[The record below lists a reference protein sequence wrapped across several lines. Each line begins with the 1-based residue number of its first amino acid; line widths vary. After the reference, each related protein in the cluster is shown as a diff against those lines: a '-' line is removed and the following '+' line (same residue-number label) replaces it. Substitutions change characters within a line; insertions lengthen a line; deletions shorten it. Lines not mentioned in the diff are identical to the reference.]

1 VARARTKKTTRKKPT
16 TKIDLYDQHKDEY
29 VTPKVPVLV
38 TIKPAKYL
46 AISGQGSPGGERFT
60 AAVGALY
67 NVAFTIKMARKFG
80 GKQDYAVSKL
90 EGLWFL
96 DPAEPPSSRDEW
108 RWKLLIRTPNFVT
121 GRERDT
127 AVETLL
133 AKGKPAEVRGVALET
148 IAEGRCVQML
158 HVGPYDREA
167 ESIGLMRA
175 HAKAN
180 GYSIDGP
187 HHEVYL
193 SDPRRVPAAR
203 LRTILREPVR
213 PI

>member
-1 VARARTKKTTRKKPT
+1 VARASTKKRTRKKQ
-16 TKIDLYDQHKDEY
+16 TKIDLYEQHKNEY
-29 VTPKVPVLV
+29 VTPKAPVLV
-38 TIKPAKYL
+38 TIRPAKYL
-46 AISGQGSPGGERFT
+46 AISGQGAPGGERFT

-67 NVAFTIKMARKFG
+67 NVAFTIKMTRKFG
-80 GKQDYAVSKL
+80 GRQDYAVSKL

-96 DPAEPPSSRDEW
+96 DPAEPPASRDDW

-121 GRERDT
+121 VRERDK
-127 AVETLL
+127 AVDTLV
-133 AKGKPAEVRGVALET
+133 ANGKPPEVRGVALET

-167 ESIGLMRA
+167 ASIALMRA
-175 HAKAN
+175 HAREN
-180 GYSIDGP
+180 GFSLDGP

-193 SDPRRVPAAR
+193 SDPRRVPSAR

>member
-1 VARARTKKTTRKKPT
+1 MTRAKL
-16 TKIDLYDQHKDEY
+16 DLYKQHKAEY
-29 VTPKVPVLV
+29 VAPKTPLLVKVG
-38 TIKPAKYL
+38 PARYL
-46 AISGQGSPGGERFT
+46 AIDGRGEPGGEVFT
-60 AAVGALY
+60 AAIGALY
-67 NVAFTIKMARKFG
+67 GAAFTIKMARKFG
-80 GKQDYAVSKL
+80 GRQDYAVSKL

-96 DPAEPPSSRDEW
+96 DPAEPPPARDDW
-108 RWKLLIRTPNFVT
+108 RWKLLIRTPNFIT
-121 GRERDT
+121 GREREK
-127 AVETLL
+127 AVDALL

-148 IAEGRCVQML
+148 IDEGRCVQML

-167 ESIGLMRA
+167 ESIALMRA
-175 HAKAN
+175 HARDQ
-180 GYSIDGP
+180 GFSLDGP

>member
-1 VARARTKKTTRKKPT
+1 MVRAKSRKNKKKPA
-16 TKIDLYDQHKDEY
+16 TKIDLYEQHKDEY
-29 VTPKVPVLV
+29 VTTKTPVLV
-38 TIKPAKYL
+38 TIRPAKYL
-46 AISGQGSPGGERFT
+46 AISGQGAPGGERFT

-80 GKQDYAVSKL
+80 GRQDYAVSKL

-96 DPAEPPSSRDEW
+96 DPAEPPPARDDW

-121 GRERDT
+121 GREREK
-127 AVETLL
+127 AVDALL

-148 IAEGRCVQML
+148 IDEGRCVQML

-167 ESIGLMRA
+167 ESIALMRA
-175 HAKAN
+175 HARDQ
-180 GYSIDGP
+180 GFSLDGP

>member
-1 VARARTKKTTRKKPT
+1 VVRPKSKKKKKIQT
-16 TKIDLYDQHKDEY
+16 TKIDLYVQHKDEY
-29 VTPKVPVLV
+29 VTPKVPVFV

-46 AISGQGSPGGERFT
+46 AISGQGAPGGERFT
-60 AAVGALY
+60 AAVAALY
-67 NVAFTIKMARKFG
+67 NVAFTIKMTRKFD

-127 AVETLL
+127 AVATLL

-148 IAEGRCVQML
+148 IEEGRCVQVL

-167 ESIGLMRA
+167 DSIALMRA
-175 HAKAN
+175 HAREH
-180 GYSIDGP
+180 GFSLDGP